1 MYNTCAAW
9 FCSCLTFD
17 NELDNADLLNT
28 PLFIPPV
35 TQGKVI
41 KVYDGDTITIASR
54 LPYPNTPVYKFNVR
68 LLGIDCPELK
78 GSADK
83 EKELAILA
91 RDALRARIYG
101 RTVTLKNVGTE
112 KYGRLLA
119 NVYLNGEN
127 LNEWMISNNY
137 AIKYDGKTKTKPSI
151 WI

>member
-1 MYNTCAAW
+1 MYNKCAAW